1 LHATALQE
9 EGMTRSI
16 VAVTLLA
23 LAACA
28 PKPETP
34 EQMAAR
40 MKAESDSARPAL
52 QAAVDR
58 FARYFAAGRADSV
71 AMFYA
76 EDAVQML
83 NNEPVLKGRA
93 AIQAKVAEE
102 LSWGTYQA
110 TFATTR
116 VDANGPLA
124 VQQYTYVVSFK
135 PGPHAPPGMT
145 AFSDTG
151 KSITAYKKVNGAWL
165 AFADVG
171 GMSDRAMPTPAP
183 VAKKH

>member
-1 LHATALQE
+1 
-9 EGMTRSI
+9 MTRRI
-16 VAVTLLA
+16 AAVTLLA

-34 EQMAAR
+34 EQTAAR

-52 QAAVDR
+52 QAALDR
-58 FARYFAAGRADSV
+58 ISRRLAAGRADSL

-76 EDAVQML
+76 EDAVLML
-83 NNEPVLKGRA
+83 ANEPALKGRA

-102 LSWGTYQA
+102 MSWGTIQA
-110 TFATTR
+110 TYATTR
-116 VDANGPLA
+116 VDAYGPLA

-145 AFSDTG
+145 AFTDTG
-151 KSITAYKKVNGAWL
+151 KMMTAYKKVNGAWL
-165 AFADVG
+165 AFADMG
-171 GMSDRAMPTPAP
+171 GLSDRAIPAP
-183 VAKKH
+183 APAAKKH

>member
-1 LHATALQE
+1 
-9 EGMTRSI
+9 MTRRI

-34 EQMAAR
+34 EQTAAR

-52 QAAVDR
+52 QAALDR
-58 FARYFAAGRADSV
+58 YARNFAAGRADSLV
-71 AMFYA
+71 MFYS
-76 EDAVQML
+76 EDAVLML
-83 NNEPVLKGRA
+83 ANMPALKGRA
-93 AIQAKVAEE
+93 AIQAKDAEAM
-102 LSWGTYQA
+102 SWGTYQV

-124 VQQYTYVVSFK
+124 VQQYTYVMSFK

-145 AFSDTG
+145 AFTDTG
-151 KSITAYKKVNGAWL
+151 KTMTAYKKVNGAWL

>member
-1 LHATALQE
+1 
-9 EGMTRSI
+9 MTRRFA
-16 VAVTLLA
+16 AVTLLA

-34 EQMAAR
+34 EQMATR
-40 MKAESDSARPAL
+40 MKAESDSVRPAL
-52 QAAVDR
+52 QAALDGV
-58 FARYFAAGRADSV
+58 ARHFAAGRADSV

-76 EDAVQML
+76 EDAVLMMP
-83 NNEPVLKGRA
+83 NEPALKGRA
-93 AIQAKVAEE
+93 AIQAKVAEMM
-102 LSWGTYQA
+102 SWGTYKI

-124 VQQYTYVVSFK
+124 VQQYSYVDNFT

-145 AFSDTG
+145 AISDTG
-151 KSITAYKKVNGAWL
+151 KSMTAYKKVNGAWL

-171 GMSDRAMPTPAP
+171 GLSDRAMPAPAP
-183 VAKKH
+183 AAKKH